1 MSRRSL
7 VSRIISNGLPV
18 VFNGLTYLPDEGSV
32 KSKLATMVIPSKH
45 VSKLAAYT
53 VDGRLKHFRE

>member
-1 MSRRSL
+1 